1 VIIVE
6 NRAPEWTATSRW
18 SIDTTPQ
25 LEIGSSEHDARY
37 QFAGIRGVH
46 RLPGGTIVVYDA
58 RQLERLRFYD
68 RTGSYVHSTARA
80 GAGPGE
86 IPRGEP
92 FGSFACGT
100 DSVYVHLTRR
110 VLVFTAA
117 GEYVRQ
123 FSLVTADGEAI
134 VQPAGCYGGAWLG
147 LRHAMRIPTHDGRSR
162 DSVSITWHDGAG
174 RETAFAGMFPA
185 RDNNWS
191 DVTTGNASFAAAPF
205 GRTLALAAGPPGFA
219 AGIGDVFEIA
229 THDTIGALRRIVRAR
244 FVERALTAD
253 DADAFRAF
261 ALPRIVAD
269 PASVASLNASLS
281 LNVLPRTIPAYAALL
296 FDDGGNLWIREYE
309 FADAVAFYGD
319 APRLGAT
326 RWWVIAPSGVLLGDI
341 VLPPRFGPHEIGEDW
356 MLGVWRDADDVEH
369 VRVYRLRKPY

>member
-162 DSVSITWHDGAG
+162 DSVSI
-174 RETAFAGMFPA
+174 
-185 RDNNWS
+185 
-191 DVTTGNASFAAAPF
+191 
-205 GRTLALAAGPPGFA
+205 
-219 AGIGDVFEIA
+219 
-229 THDTIGALRRIVRAR
+229 HDTIGALRRIVRAR